1 MNERNA
7 ADIIDAIVADH
18 RTATRRIR
26 ARLAE
31 TQARERARAEATAQ
45 VPERRPGVVLR
56 SAGDARPGDDEVSA
70 SSARRDRESQRPRSL
85 LS

>member
-18 RTATRRIR
+18 RKATRRIR

-31 TQARERARAEATAQ
+31 TEVRERARAEETAQ
-45 VPERRPGVVLR
+45 VPDRHPGVVLR
-56 SAGDARPGDDEVSA
+56 SAGDARPGDEDVPA
-70 SSARRDRESQRPRSL
+70 SSARLDRESQRPRSL